1 MSARPRSPTRAEIVK
16 RLAGALLCVL
26 WLGGCAGTAPPPG
39 DDEEPPILDPFEQVN
54 RHTETGFLWIDDN
67 VMHPV
72 ADAYA
77 DIVPDRLRRSLR
89 NLLETLGMPA
99 VVVNHLL
106 QGNPSRSWTG
116 FQRLAVNATAGV
128 GGLFDVATDWGLPYQ
143 PADFGQTFGV
153 WGIGDGPYV
162 FLPFFGPSNPRDAV
176 GLALGIASNPAVL
189 LDGWEAAGAV
199 SGALVVGAVDGRP
212 RRTEVLDRLRRESLD
227 YYISLRAVYYQNRR
241 FRVEQGLSGE

>member
-1 MSARPRSPTRAEIVK
+1 MESEETPI
-16 RLAGALLCVL
+16 
-26 WLGGCAGTAPPPG
+26 
-39 DDEEPPILDPFEQVN
+39 DDPLEQTN
-54 RHTETGFLWIDDN
+54 RRTETGFLWVDDH
-67 VMHPV
+67 VMHPI
-72 ADAYA
+72 ADGYEAA
-77 DIVPDRLRRSLR
+77 VPDRVRRSIR

-106 QGNPSRSWTG
+106 QGNPSRSWTS
-116 FQRLAVNATAGV
+116 FQRLSVNAVVGI
-128 GGLFDVATDWGLPYQ
+128 GGLFDVATDWGLPYK

-153 WGIGDGPYV
+153 WGVGDGPYI

-199 SGALVVGAVDGRP
+199 SGELVVGAVDGRA
-212 RRTEVLDRLRRESLD
+212 RRTEVLDRLRKESLD

-241 FRVEQGLSGE
+241 FRVEQGLHGR